1 MAGGMCITPGG
12 LVLIYLHS
20 EIMLKFELMD
30 LTLDREGALP
40 FRSGAWS
47 KVIMTVCL
55 FILASTRQ
63 VQLMTM
69 QHQNAPNFTA

>member
-40 FRSGAWS
+40 FRSGA
-47 KVIMTVCL
+47 
-55 FILASTRQ
+55 
-63 VQLMTM
+63 
-69 QHQNAPNFTA
+69 